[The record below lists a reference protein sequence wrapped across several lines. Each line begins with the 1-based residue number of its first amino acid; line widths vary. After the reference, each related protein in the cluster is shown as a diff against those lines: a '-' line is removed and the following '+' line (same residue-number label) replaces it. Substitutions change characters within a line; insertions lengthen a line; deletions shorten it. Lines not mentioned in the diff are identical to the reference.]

1 MKSLSTIFATAFL
14 LILCSCNKNLSGVNP
29 TGNTKT
35 EGNQTS
41 FGQAPVTG
49 NWNIVTDSTY
59 AGAGLSNHPVNY
71 TGQPGDYFNITTNG
85 VIYTK
90 EGKQLDTLS
99 YQLKGDTSIIIS
111 TFGLTGNG
119 VSAVSH
125 IKNLSETT
133 MVIASPVALTPGG
146 VFGRKI
152 TLSR

>member
-1 MKSLSTIFATAFL
+1 MKSLSTIFATVFL
-14 LILCSCNKNLSGVNP
+14 LTLCSCNKNLNGVNP

-35 EGNQTS
+35 ENSTLN
-41 FGQAPVTG
+41 FGQAPVAG

-59 AGAGLSNHPVNY
+59 AGAGYSNHPVNY
-71 TGQPGDYFNITTNG
+71 AGQPGDYFNISTNG

-99 YQLKGDTSIIIS
+99 YQLMGDTAIVIS
-111 TFGLTGNG
+111 TFGLIVNG
-119 VSAVSH
+119 VPAVSH

-133 MVIASPVALTPGG
+133 MVIASPVILTPGG
-146 VFGRKI
+146 VFSRKV